1 MLASKGYPGS
11 YAKGTKVAGFELN
24 DTYFVSGLRKED
36 DAFVT
41 SGGRVILALGKGA
54 TIEDA
59 QKVAYNNVEKI
70 KSDNLFYRHDI
81 GNKALNK

>member
-1 MLASKGYPGS
+1 M
-11 YAKGTKVAGFELN
+11 
-24 DTYFVSGLRKED
+24 SGLRKED

-59 QKVAYNNVEKI
+59 QKVAYNNVEKLRVI
-70 KSDNLFYRHDI
+70 TYFIVMILEIRH
-81 GNKALNK
+81 

>member
-1 MLASKGYPGS
+1 M
-11 YAKGTKVAGFELN
+11 
-24 DTYFVSGLRKED
+24 
-36 DAFVT
+36 
-41 SGGRVILALGKGA
+41 ILALGKGA

-81 GNKALNK
+81 GNKAL